1 MPLNAYKADR
11 DGNGNVITSTYA
23 TKAHA
28 STATTYGASSASNYG
43 HAKASTTTPKVAG
56 TAAVGS
62 ETSSFARG
70 DHVHPAQTS
79 VSGNAGTATK
89 LATARTFSLTGD
101 VTGSAS
107 FDGSANASIAV
118 TVKDDSHNHILG
130 NIDNL
135 PEELDSRSYLTEK
148 YSVSAG
154 DGNVHYYKLFTITPT
169 STGYGDVH
177 YIFEV
182 TARANR
188 FTKIY
193 VFASTAN
200 EEKYFSTT
208 YLTYE
213 GPLGTEVKAYRFKD
227 TTNKTERLEIWGKI
241 SSWDTWRIVPKTYQ
255 PNTYINNLEWNGEE
269 GSAFPTNATTNV
281 GVTARNW
288 LGNAATATSATKATQ
303 DGSGNVITSTYATK
317 TELSNKANS
326 SHSHS
331 ASDITSGTL
340 NAARIPN
347 ISIDKLVAGTTNT
360 TIPSSLLPSYV
371 DDVLEYTAKSSFPS
385 TGETGKIYVD
395 KTTNLTYRWS
405 GSAYV
410 EISPSLALGTTSS
423 TAYRGD
429 YGNAAYTH
437 AVTNKG
443 IAKSSGLYKITT
455 NSEGH
460 VTAATAVT
468 KADITAL
475 GIPGT
480 AISVKLNGT
489 TTTSAN
495 FYAPL
500 SAGTSGYVL
509 KSNGSGAPTWLNP
522 SSLSVGSATK
532 ATQDGNGNVISSTY
546 LPLAGGKL
554 TGPVISQGNTV

>member
-11 DGNGNVITSTYA
+11 DGN
-23 TKAHA
+23 
-28 STATTYGASSASNYG
+28 
-43 HAKASTTTPKVAG
+43 
-56 TAAVGS
+56 
-62 ETSSFARG
+62 
-70 DHVHPAQTS
+70 
-79 VSGNAGTATK
+79 
-89 LATARTFSLTGD
+89 
-101 VTGSAS
+101 
-107 FDGSANASIAV
+107 
-118 TVKDDSHNHILG
+118 
-130 NIDNL
+130 
-135 PEELDSRSYLTEK
+135 
-148 YSVSAG
+148 
-154 DGNVHYYKLFTITPT
+154 
-169 STGYGDVH
+169 
-177 YIFEV
+177 
-182 TARANR
+182 
-188 FTKIY
+188 
-193 VFASTAN
+193 
-200 EEKYFSTT
+200 
-208 YLTYE
+208 
-213 GPLGTEVKAYRFKD
+213 
-227 TTNKTERLEIWGKI
+227 
-241 SSWDTWRIVPKTYQ
+241 
-255 PNTYINNLEWNGEE
+255 
-269 GSAFPTNATTNV
+269 
-281 GVTARNW
+281 
-288 LGNAATATSATKATQ
+288 
-303 DGSGNVITSTYATK
+303 GNVITSTYATK

-331 ASDITSGTL
+331 ASDIISGTL

-509 KSNGSGAPTWLNP
+509 KSKGSGAPTWLDP

-546 LPLAGGKL
+546 LPLTGGKL